1 MDQKYRLPD
10 RFHERVLEYEIQIER
25 HKDNIPHGL
34 LKGLTELYSVRP
46 ACVMG
51 LSKRLSTM
59 AT

>member
-46 ACVMG
+46 AGVMG
-51 LSKRLSTM
+51 LASD
-59 AT
+59 